1 MRSTLDRFSSQTLDY
16 LACLGVTTWSP
27 RGKMKAELQMP
38 LQEII
43 QAAKV
48 LADDLKAA
56 TEFIGSLTTFWVVA
70 KSTIRMFGREKTY
83 AF

>member
-1 MRSTLDRFSSQTLDY
+1 
-16 LACLGVTTWSP
+16 
-27 RGKMKAELQMP
+27 MP
-38 LQEII
+38 FHEIM

-56 TEFIGSLTTFWVVA
+56 TGFIGSLTTFWFVA
-70 KSTIRMFGREKTY
+70 KSAVRMFGREKTY

>member
-1 MRSTLDRFSSQTLDY
+1 
-16 LACLGVTTWSP
+16 
-27 RGKMKAELQMP
+27 MP

-56 TEFIGSLTTFWVVA
+56 TSFLGSLTTFWLVV
-70 KSTIRMFGREKTY
+70 KSTLRMFGREKSF

>member
-1 MRSTLDRFSSQTLDY
+1 
-16 LACLGVTTWSP
+16 
-27 RGKMKAELQMP
+27 MP
-38 LQEII
+38 LHEII

-56 TEFIGSLTTFWVVA
+56 AGFIGSITTFWLVA
-70 KSTIRMFGREKTY
+70 KSTIRMFGREKTF